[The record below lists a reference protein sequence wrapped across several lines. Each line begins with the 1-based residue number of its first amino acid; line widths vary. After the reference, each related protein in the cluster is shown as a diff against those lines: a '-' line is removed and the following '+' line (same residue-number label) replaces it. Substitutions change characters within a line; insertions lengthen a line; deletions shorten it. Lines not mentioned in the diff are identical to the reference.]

1 MRFAVKIK
9 SYMTFLKV
17 FAHIGHEER
26 MRFAGKIKGCM
37 TFLESLGHIGHEICR
52 KDKELHDLFGRICT
66 YRSWAGFENSGL

>member
-37 TFLESLGHIGHEICR
+37 TFLESLGHIGHEIC
-52 KDKELHDLFGRICT
+52 
-66 YRSWAGFENSGL
+66 